1 MWKTVLALLVT
12 IILIPI
18 LAFTLDEPPTGL
30 QKEVLHTL
38 LLVYLVAAGLCFL
51 VSTLSRRFEKFFLT
65 KNEKRHI
72 VDCVNSVNWAD
83 AILLEDSFSTDGT
96 VEASP
101 EWAQGGDP
109 DMSSNVWWDDR
120 GVHPN
125 PIVQLAVD
133 PIGGSQGWY
142 DTVVTVTKAEAGDRY
157 GDVDASVEQSIKDY
171 EENLRLAYTGDLHR
185 VNHAEVDIDWNS
197 LPRPEMHVGGH

>member
-1 MWKTVLALLVT
+1 MTSKVGYIVTRAHLTEGIHPDVIAISTACGHPAYGRLAQL
-12 IILIPI
+12 
-18 LAFTLDEPPTGL
+18 
-30 QKEVLHTL
+30 
-38 LLVYLVAAGLCFL
+38 
-51 VSTLSRRFEKFFLT
+51 
-65 KNEKRHI
+65 RHR
-72 VDCVNSVNWAD
+72 
-83 AILLEDSFSTDGT
+83 
-96 VEASP
+96 EASP

-109 DMSSNVWWDDR
+109 DMYSNVWWDDR